1 MNRQL
6 KLVKDS
12 PQKMNQVQ
20 KQKLLGGG
28 NGSYVLVKIPD
39 NITTDK
45 GVARHF
51 ARVYRIDIDL
61 TESTDIGWGGM
72 YWNEDMRSWMGYY
85 EGISSKG
92 LARLFLMPRYYSQ
105 ARPERYAKM
114 SDRMYFT
121 SG

>member
-12 PQKMNQVQ
+12 PKKLNQIQ
-20 KQKLLGGG
+20 KQTLLGGG
-28 NGSYVLVKIPD
+28 NGSYVLIKIPD
-39 NITTDK
+39 NIKTDE

-51 ARVYRIDIDL
+51 KRVYRIDIDL
-61 TESTDIGWGGM
+61 TESTEIGYGGM
-72 YWNEDMRSWMGYY
+72 YWNQEMRSFMGYY

-92 LARLFLMPRYYSQ
+92 LARCFLMPRYYSK
-105 ARPERYAKM
+105 ARPQEYAKM